1 MLYPV
6 LKVIVRL
13 AARIFC
19 RKIIINNPA
28 MLKEKGPLIL
38 ACSHPNSFL
47 DAVLMDILFEQPVW
61 SLTRGD
67 AFLNKRITRLFYKLK
82 MLPVYRPSEGV
93 ENLSENYK
101 TFDACVELF
110 KRDQVVLIFSEGL
123 CANEWHLRSLKKG
136 TARLAYKCQQENIP
150 LKILPV
156 GINYSSFKR
165 FGKNLFVNFGN
176 IFTANDLDKNL
187 SDGAWNQV
195 FNNTLQQEL
204 RPLVFEIEK
213 KDKAKQK
220 ELLEIK
226 PSLLTKLLLAIP
238 AVIGWITHVPFYLP
252 IKYWVFKKYNE
263 TVHIDSMLIVVSL
276 FTYPFYLLLITFLLF
291 ITFNTYWVLLLL
303 IILPFTAW
311 SYVQLKGQL
320 DRFDKKVLV

>member
-1 MLYPV
+1 M
-6 LKVIVRL
+6 

-19 RKIIINNPA
+19 RKIIINKPEL
-28 MLKEKGPLIL
+28 LKEKGPMIL

-47 DAVLMDILFEQPVW
+47 DAVLMDILFEEPIW

-67 AFLNKRITRLFYKLK
+67 AFLNKRITSLFYKFK

-101 TFDACVELF
+101 TFDACIELF
-110 KRDQVVLIFSEGL
+110 KQGEIVLIFSEGL
-123 CANEWHLRSLKKG
+123 CVNEWHLRPLKKG

-176 IFTANDLDKNL
+176 IFTANDFDKDL
-187 SDGAWNQV
+187 SDGAWNQI
-195 FNNTLQQEL
+195 FNNKLQQEL
-204 RPLVFEIEK
+204 SPLVFEIEK
-213 KDKAKQK
+213 EDKKKQK

-226 PSLLTKLLLAIP
+226 PSLITKFLLAIP
-238 AVIGWITHVPFYLP
+238 AAIGWLIHAPLYLP
-252 IKYWVFKKYNE
+252 IKYWIQKKYNNSGH
-263 TVHIDSMLIVVSL
+263 VDAMQIVLPLLI
-276 FTYPFYLLLITFLLF
+276 YPFYLLLITFLLF
-291 ITFNTYWVLLLL
+291 FILNTYWAFLLM
-303 IILPFTAW
+303 IVLPFTAW
-311 SYVQLKGQL
+311 SYVQVKEQL
-320 DRFDKKVLV
+320 DDI

>member
-1 MLYPV
+1 MLYAV

-13 AARIFC
+13 AAKIFC
-19 RKIIINNPA
+19 RRIIINNQQL
-28 MLKEKGPLIL
+28 LKENGPMIL
-38 ACSHPNSFL
+38 ACNHPNSFL

-67 AFLNKRITRLFYKLK
+67 AFLNKRVNNILFKLK

-101 TFDACVELF
+101 TFDSCIELF
-110 KRDQVVLIFSEGL
+110 KRNAVVLIFSEGL
-123 CANEWHLRSLKKG
+123 CVNEWHLRPLKKG
-136 TARLAYKCQQENIP
+136 TARLAYKCLEENIP

-156 GINYSSFKR
+156 GINYSSFQR

-176 IFTANDLDKNL
+176 LFSINEFDKDL
-187 SDGAWNQV
+187 SDGGFYQV
-195 FNNTLQQEL
+195 FNTRLQNEL

-220 ELLEIK
+220 ELLEISL
-226 PSLLTKLLLAIP
+226 PSVTKILLAIP
-238 AVIGWITHVPFYLP
+238 AVIGLLVHAPFYLP
-252 IKYWVFKKYNE
+252 IKYWVHKKFYGSGHVDAMQI
-263 TVHIDSMLIVVSL
+263 TLSL
-276 FTYPFYLLLITFLLF
+276 LFYPVYLLLIVLILFFLF
-291 ITFNTYWVLLLL
+291 KSWWVFLLL

-311 SYVQLKGQL
+311 SYGQVKGQL
-320 DRFDKKVLV
+320 DK

>member
-1 MLYPV
+1 MLYSV
-6 LKVIVRL
+6 LKVIVRM

-19 RKIIINNPA
+19 RKIIINKPEL
-28 MLKEKGPLIL
+28 LKEKGPMIL

-47 DAVLMDILFEQPVW
+47 DAVLMDILFEEPIW

-67 AFLNKRITRLFYKLK
+67 AFLNKRITSLFYKFK

-101 TFDACVELF
+101 TFDACIELF
-110 KRDQVVLIFSEGL
+110 KKGEIVLIFSEGL
-123 CANEWHLRSLKKG
+123 CVNEWHLRPLKKG

-176 IFTANDLDKNL
+176 IFTANDFDKDL
-187 SDGAWNQV
+187 SDGAWNQI
-195 FNNTLQQEL
+195 FNNKLQQEL
-204 RPLVFEIEK
+204 SPLVFEIEK
-213 KDKAKQK
+213 EDKKKQK

-226 PSLLTKLLLAIP
+226 PSLITKFLLAIP
-238 AVIGWITHVPFYLP
+238 AAIGWLIHAPLYLP
-252 IKYWVFKKYNE
+252 IKYWVQKKYN
-263 TVHIDSMLIVVSL
+263 DSGHLDAMQIVLPLLI
-276 FTYPFYLLLITFLLF
+276 YPFYLLLITFLLF
-291 ITFNTYWVLLLL
+291 FILNTYLAFLLM
-303 IILPFTAW
+303 IVLPFTAW
-311 SYVQLKGQL
+311 SYVQVKEQL
-320 DRFDKKVLV
+320 DDI

>member
-1 MLYPV
+1 MLYSV

-19 RKIIINNPA
+19 RKIIINKPEL
-28 MLKEKGPLIL
+28 LKEKGPMIL

-47 DAVLMDILFEQPVW
+47 DAVLMDILFEKPIW

-67 AFLNKRITRLFYKLK
+67 AFLNKRITSLFYKFK

-101 TFDACVELF
+101 TFDACIELF
-110 KRDQVVLIFSEGL
+110 KRDEIVLIFSEGL
-123 CANEWHLRSLKKG
+123 CVNEWHLRPLKKG

-176 IFTANDLDKNL
+176 IFTANDFDKNL

-195 FNNTLQQEL
+195 FNNKLQEEL
-204 RPLVFEIEK
+204 SPLVFEIEK
-213 KDKAKQK
+213 EDKKKQK

-226 PSLLTKLLLAIP
+226 PSLLTKILLAIP
-238 AVIGWITHVPFYLP
+238 AAIGLLVHAPLYLP
-252 IKYWVFKKYNE
+252 IKYWVHKKYNNSGH
-263 TVHIDSMLIVVSL
+263 VDAMQIVLPLLI
-276 FTYPFYLLLITFLLF
+276 YPFYLLLITFLLF
-291 ITFNTYWVLLLL
+291 FILNTSWVFLLM

-311 SYVQLKGQL
+311 SYVQVKEQL
-320 DRFDKKVLV
+320 DDQ

>member
-1 MLYPV
+1 MLYAT

-13 AARIFC
+13 AAKIFC
-19 RKIIINNPA
+19 RKIVINNRQL
-28 MLKEKGPLIL
+28 LKENGPMIL

-47 DAVLMDILFEQPVW
+47 DAVLMDILFEKPVW

-67 AFLNKRITRLFYKLK
+67 AFLNKKVNNVLFKLK

-101 TFDACVELF
+101 TFDTCIELF
-110 KRDQVVLIFSEGL
+110 KRNAIVLIFSEGL
-123 CANEWHLRSLKKG
+123 CENEWHLRSLKKG

-165 FGKNLFVNFGN
+165 FGKNLFVNLGN
-176 IFTANDLDKNL
+176 IFTVNDFDKNL
-187 SDGAWNQV
+187 RDGSWNQV
-195 FNNTLQQEL
+195 FNTTLQQEL

-213 KDKAKQK
+213 ENKAKQE
-220 ELLEIK
+220 ELLKIRI
-226 PSLLTKLLLAIP
+226 PLLTKIFLAVP
-238 AVIGWITHVPFYLP
+238 AAIGWVAHAPLYLP
-252 IKYWVFKKYNE
+252 IRYWVHKKYNNSGH
-263 TVHIDSMLIVVSL
+263 VDSMQIVLSLLI
-276 FTYPFYLLLITFLLF
+276 YPFYLLLFTILLF
-291 ITFNTYWVLLLL
+291 FILKTWLVFFML
-303 IILPFTAW
+303 IILPFSAW

-320 DRFDKKVLV
+320 DK

>member
-1 MLYPV
+1 MLYAI

-19 RKIIINNPA
+19 RKIIINKPEL
-28 MLKEKGPLIL
+28 LKEKGPMIL

-47 DAVLMDILFEQPVW
+47 DAVLMYILFEKSIW

-67 AFLNKRITRLFYKLK
+67 AFLNKRITKLFYKFK

-101 TFDACVELF
+101 TFDACIELF
-110 KRDQVVLIFSEGL
+110 KRGEIVLIFSEGL
-123 CANEWHLRSLKKG
+123 CVNEWHLRPLKKG

-176 IFTANDLDKNL
+176 IFSANDFDKDL

-195 FNNTLQQEL
+195 FNNKLQQEL
-204 RPLVFEIEK
+204 SPLVYEIEK
-213 KDKAKQK
+213 NDKKKQK

-226 PSLLTKLLLAIP
+226 PSLLTKILLAIP
-238 AVIGWITHVPFYLP
+238 AAIGWLVHAPLYLP
-252 IKYWVFKKYNE
+252 IKYWVHKKYNN
-263 TVHIDSMLIVVSL
+263 TGHLDSMQIVLPL
-276 FTYPFYLLLITFLLF
+276 FIYPFYLLLVTFLLF
-291 ITFNTYWVLLLL
+291 FALNNYWVFLLM

-311 SYVQLKGQL
+311 SYVQVKGQL
-320 DRFDKKVLV
+320 DDQ

>member
-1 MLYPV
+1 MLYSV
-6 LKVIVRL
+6 LKVIVRM

-19 RKIIINNPA
+19 RKIIINKPEL
-28 MLKEKGPLIL
+28 LKEKGPMIL

-47 DAVLMDILFEQPVW
+47 DAVLMDILFEKPIW

-67 AFLNKRITRLFYKLK
+67 AFLNKRITKLFYKLK

-101 TFDACVELF
+101 TFDSCIDLF
-110 KRDQVVLIFSEGL
+110 KQGEIVLIFSEGI
-123 CANEWHLRSLKKG
+123 CVNEWHLRPLKKG

-165 FGKNLFVNFGN
+165 FGKNLFVNFGT
-176 IFTANDLDKNL
+176 IFTANDFDRTL

-195 FNNTLQQEL
+195 FNNKLEQEL
-204 RPLVFEIEK
+204 HPLVFEIEK
-213 KDKAKQK
+213 KDKKKQK

-226 PSLLTKLLLAIP
+226 PSLLTSILLVIP
-238 AVIGWITHVPFYLP
+238 AAIGWLFHAPLYLP
-252 IKYWVFKKYNE
+252 IKYWVNKKYND
-263 TVHIDSMLIVVSL
+263 TGHLDAMQIVLPL
-276 FTYPFYLLLITFLLF
+276 FIYPFYLLLVTFLLF
-291 ITFNTYWVLLLL
+291 FTLNSYWVFLLM

-311 SYVQLKGQL
+311 SYVQVKRQL
-320 DRFDKKVLV
+320 DDQ

>member
-1 MLYPV
+1 MLYSV
-6 LKVIVRL
+6 LKVIVRM

-19 RKIIINNPA
+19 RKIIINKPEL
-28 MLKEKGPLIL
+28 LKEKGPMIL

-47 DAVLMDILFEQPVW
+47 DAVLMDILFEKPIW

-67 AFLNKRITRLFYKLK
+67 AFLNKRITKLFYKLK

-101 TFDACVELF
+101 TFDSCIDLF
-110 KRDQVVLIFSEGL
+110 KQGEIVLIFSEGI
-123 CANEWHLRSLKKG
+123 CVNEWHLRPLKKG

-165 FGKNLFVNFGN
+165 FGKNLFVNFGT
-176 IFTANDLDKNL
+176 IFTANDFDRTL

-195 FNNTLQQEL
+195 FNNKLEQEL
-204 RPLVFEIEK
+204 HPLVFEIEK
-213 KDKAKQK
+213 KDKKKQK

-226 PSLLTKLLLAIP
+226 PSLLTKILLAIP
-238 AVIGWITHVPFYLP
+238 AAIGWLFHAPLYLP
-252 IKYWVFKKYNE
+252 IKYWVHKKYNN
-263 TVHIDSMLIVVSL
+263 TGHLDAMQIVLSL
-276 FTYPFYLLLITFLLF
+276 FIYPFYLLLIVLLSFFIFKTGWVFLLF
-291 ITFNTYWVLLLL
+291 F
-303 IILPFTAW
+303 ILPITAW
-311 SYVQLKGQL
+311 SYVQVKGQL
-320 DRFDKKVLV
+320 DD

>member
-1 MLYPV
+1 MLYAI

-19 RKIIINNPA
+19 RKIIINKPEL
-28 MLKEKGPLIL
+28 LKEKGPMIL

-47 DAVLMDILFEQPVW
+47 DAVLIDILFEKPIW

-67 AFLNKRITRLFYKLK
+67 AFLNKRITKLFYKLK

-101 TFDACVELF
+101 TFDSCIDLF
-110 KRDQVVLIFSEGL
+110 KRGEIVLIFSEGI
-123 CANEWHLRSLKKG
+123 CVNEWHLRPLKKG

-165 FGKNLFVNFGN
+165 FGKNLFVNFGT
-176 IFTANDLDKNL
+176 IFTANDFDRTL

-195 FNNTLQQEL
+195 FNNKLEQEL
-204 RPLVFEIEK
+204 HPLVFEIEK
-213 KDKAKQK
+213 KDKKKQK

-226 PSLLTKLLLAIP
+226 PSLLTKILLAIP
-238 AVIGWITHVPFYLP
+238 AAIGWLFHAPLYLP
-252 IKYWVFKKYNE
+252 IKYWVHKKYNN
-263 TVHIDSMLIVVSL
+263 TGHLDAMQIVLSL
-276 FTYPFYLLLITFLLF
+276 FIYPFYLLLIVLLSFFIFKTGWVFLLF
-291 ITFNTYWVLLLL
+291 F
-303 IILPFTAW
+303 ILPITAW
-311 SYVQLKGQL
+311 SYVQVKGQL
-320 DRFDKKVLV
+320 DD

>member
-1 MLYPV
+1 MLYAV
-6 LKVIVRL
+6 LKIIVRI
-13 AARIFC
+13 ASRIFC
-19 RKIIINNPA
+19 RKIIINNRA
-28 MLKEKGPLIL
+28 LLKEKGPMIL

-47 DAVLMDILFEQPVW
+47 DAVLMDILFEKPIW

-101 TFDACVELF
+101 TFDACFELF
-110 KRDQVVLIFSEGL
+110 KRGEIILIFSEGL
-123 CANEWHLRSLKKG
+123 CENEWHLRSLKKG

-176 IFTANDLDKNL
+176 IIVVNEFDKNL
-187 SDGAWNQV
+187 SDGTWNQV
-195 FNNTLQQEL
+195 FNNKLRQEL
-204 RPLVFEIEK
+204 RPLVYEIEK
-213 KDKAKQK
+213 KDKVKQI
-220 ELLEIK
+220 ELLEIQ
-226 PSLLTKLLLAIP
+226 PSVIKKILLAIP
-238 AVIGWITHVPFYLP
+238 AVIGWVAHAPLYLP
-252 IKYWVFKKYNE
+252 IKSWVLKKYRD
-263 TVHIDSMLIVVSL
+263 TVHVDSMLITIPL
-276 FTYPFYLLLITFLLF
+276 FSYPLYILLITLILFVTLNTCWVFLLF
-291 ITFNTYWVLLLL
+291 

-311 SYVQLKGQL
+311 SYVQLKNQL
-320 DRFDKKVLV
+320 DE

>member
-1 MLYPV
+1 MLYSV
-6 LKVIVRL
+6 LKVIVRM

-19 RKIIINNPA
+19 RKIIINKPEL
-28 MLKEKGPLIL
+28 LKEKGPMIL

-47 DAVLMDILFEQPVW
+47 DAVLMDILFEKPIW

-67 AFLNKRITRLFYKLK
+67 AFLNKRITMLFYKLK

-101 TFDACVELF
+101 TFDSCIDLF
-110 KRDQVVLIFSEGL
+110 KQGEIVLIFSEGI
-123 CANEWHLRSLKKG
+123 CVNEWHLRPLKKG

-165 FGKNLFVNFGN
+165 FGKNLFVNFGT
-176 IFTANDLDKNL
+176 IFTANYFDKNL

-195 FNNTLQQEL
+195 FNNKLEQEL
-204 RPLVFEIEK
+204 HPLVFEIEK
-213 KDKAKQK
+213 KDKKKQK

-226 PSLLTKLLLAIP
+226 PSLLTSILLVIP
-238 AVIGWITHVPFYLP
+238 AAIGWLFHAPLYLP
-252 IKYWVFKKYNE
+252 IKYWVYKKYND
-263 TVHIDSMLIVVSL
+263 TGHLDAMQIVLPL
-276 FTYPFYLLLITFLLF
+276 FIYPFYLLLVTFLLF
-291 ITFNTYWVLLLL
+291 FTLNSYWVFLLM

-311 SYVQLKGQL
+311 SYVQVKRQL
-320 DRFDKKVLV
+320 DDQ

>member
-1 MLYPV
+1 MLYAI

-19 RKIIINNPA
+19 RKIIINKPGL
-28 MLKEKGPLIL
+28 LKEKGPMIL

-47 DAVLMDILFEQPVW
+47 DAVLMDILFEKPIW

-67 AFLNKRITRLFYKLK
+67 AFLNKRITKLFYKFK

-101 TFDACVELF
+101 TFDSCIELF
-110 KRDQVVLIFSEGL
+110 KQGEIVLIFSEGL
-123 CANEWHLRSLKKG
+123 CENEWHLRPLKKG

-165 FGKNLFVNFGN
+165 FGKNLFVNFGT
-176 IFTANDLDKNL
+176 IFTANDFDKNL

-195 FNNTLQQEL
+195 FNNKLEQEL

-213 KDKAKQK
+213 NDKKKQK
-220 ELLEIK
+220 ELLEIN
-226 PSLLTKLLLAIP
+226 PPLLTKILLAIP
-238 AVIGWITHVPFYLP
+238 AAIGWLTHAPLYLP
-252 IKYWVFKKYNE
+252 IKYWVHKKYNNSGH
-263 TVHIDSMLIVVSL
+263 VDAMQIVL
-276 FTYPFYLLLITFLLF
+276 PIFIYPFYLLLIVLFSFFIFKTGWVFLLF
-291 ITFNTYWVLLLL
+291 LM
-303 IILPFTAW
+303 LPFTAW
-311 SYVQLKGQL
+311 SYVQVKGQL
-320 DRFDKKVLV
+320 D

>member
-1 MLYPV
+1 MLYSV

-13 AARIFC
+13 AAKIFC
-19 RKIIINNPA
+19 RKIIISNQEL
-28 MLKEKGPLIL
+28 LKEKGPMIL

-47 DAVLMDILFEQPVW
+47 DAVLMDILFQQPIW

-67 AFLNKRITRLFYKLK
+67 AFLNKRITKLFYKLK

-101 TFDACVELF
+101 TFEACIELF
-110 KRDQVVLIFSEGL
+110 KRNQVVLIFSEGL

-176 IFTANDLDKNL
+176 IFTANDFDKNL
-187 SDGAWNQV
+187 SDGTWNQI
-195 FNNTLQQEL
+195 FNTKLQQQL
-204 RPLVFEIEK
+204 RPLVFEIDK
-213 KDKAKQK
+213 KDKTKQK
-220 ELLEIK
+220 ELLEIQC
-226 PSLLTKLLLAIP
+226 SLFTKIFLAIP
-238 AVIGWITHVPFYLP
+238 AAIGWLAHAPLYLP
-252 IKYWVFKKYNE
+252 IKYWVLKVYGK
-263 TVHIDSMLIVVSL
+263 TVHVDSMFIAIML
-276 FTYPFYLLLITFLLF
+276 FSYPIYLLLITLLLF
-291 ITFNTYWVLLLL
+291 IFLKSWGAFLLI

-311 SYVQLKGQL
+311 SYVQVKGQL
-320 DRFDKKVLV
+320 DK

>member
-1 MLYPV
+1 MLYAI

-19 RKIIINNPA
+19 RKIIVNKPEL
-28 MLKEKGPLIL
+28 LKEKGPMIL

-47 DAVLMDILFEQPVW
+47 DAVLMDILFEKPIW

-67 AFLNKRITRLFYKLK
+67 AFLNKRITKLFYKFK

-101 TFDACVELF
+101 TFDSCIELF
-110 KRDQVVLIFSEGL
+110 KQGEIVLIFSEGL
-123 CANEWHLRSLKKG
+123 CENEWHLRPLKKG

-165 FGKNLFVNFGN
+165 FGKNLFVNFGT
-176 IFTANDLDKNL
+176 IFTANDFDKNL

-195 FNNTLQQEL
+195 FNNKLEQEL

-213 KDKAKQK
+213 NDKKKQK
-220 ELLEIK
+220 ELLEIN
-226 PSLLTKLLLAIP
+226 PPLLTKILLAIP
-238 AVIGWITHVPFYLP
+238 AAIGLLTHAPLYLP
-252 IKYWVFKKYNE
+252 IKYWVHKKYNNSGH
-263 TVHIDSMLIVVSL
+263 VDAMQIVL
-276 FTYPFYLLLITFLLF
+276 PIFIYPFYLLLIVLFSFFIFKTGWVFLLF
-291 ITFNTYWVLLLL
+291 LM
-303 IILPFTAW
+303 LPFTAW
-311 SYVQLKGQL
+311 SYVQVKGQL
-320 DRFDKKVLV
+320 D

>member
-1 MLYPV
+1 MLYSV
-6 LKVIVRL
+6 LKVIVRM

-19 RKIIINNPA
+19 RKIIINKPEL
-28 MLKEKGPLIL
+28 LKEKGPMIL

-47 DAVLMDILFEQPVW
+47 DAVLMDILFEKPIW

-67 AFLNKRITRLFYKLK
+67 AFLNKRITKLFYKLK

-101 TFDACVELF
+101 TFDSCIDLF
-110 KRDQVVLIFSEGL
+110 KQGEIVLIFSEGI
-123 CANEWHLRSLKKG
+123 CVNEWHLRPLKKG

-165 FGKNLFVNFGN
+165 FGKNLFVNFGTV
-176 IFTANDLDKNL
+176 FTANDFDRTL

-195 FNNTLQQEL
+195 FNNKLEQEL
-204 RPLVFEIEK
+204 HPLVFEIEK
-213 KDKAKQK
+213 KDKKKQK

-226 PSLLTKLLLAIP
+226 PSLLTSILLVIP
-238 AVIGWITHVPFYLP
+238 AAIGWLFHAPLYLP
-252 IKYWVFKKYNE
+252 IKYWVYKKYND
-263 TVHIDSMLIVVSL
+263 TGHLDAMQIVLPL
-276 FTYPFYLLLITFLLF
+276 FIYPFYLLLVTFLLF
-291 ITFNTYWVLLLL
+291 FTLNSYWVFLLM

-311 SYVQLKGQL
+311 SYVQVKRQL
-320 DRFDKKVLV
+320 DDQ

>member
-1 MLYPV
+1 MLYSV

-13 AARIFC
+13 AAKIFC
-19 RKIIINNPA
+19 RKIIINNRKL
-28 MLKEKGPLIL
+28 LKENGPMIL
-38 ACSHPNSFL
+38 ACNHPNSFL

-67 AFLNKRITRLFYKLK
+67 AFLNKRVNNILFKLK

-101 TFDACVELF
+101 TFDSCIELF
-110 KRDQVVLIFSEGL
+110 KRNAIVLIFSEGL
-123 CANEWHLRSLKKG
+123 CVNEWHLRPLKKG
-136 TARLAYKCQQENIP
+136 TARLAYKCQEENIP

-156 GINYSSFKR
+156 GINYSSFYR

-176 IFTANDLDKNL
+176 VLSIKEFEKDL
-187 SDGAWNQV
+187 SDGVFYQV
-195 FNNTLQQEL
+195 FNTRLQNEL

-226 PSLLTKLLLAIP
+226 LPSITKFLLAIP
-238 AVIGWITHVPFYLP
+238 AIIGLLVHAPLYIP
-252 IKYWVFKKYNE
+252 IKYWVHKKYNN
-263 TVHIDSMLIVVSL
+263 TGHLTAMQIVLSL
-276 FTYPFYLLLITFLLF
+276 FLYPLYLLLLVLILF
-291 ITFNTYWVLLLL
+291 FILKSWWVLLLFG
-303 IILPFTAW
+303 ILPFTAW
-311 SYVQLKGQL
+311 SYVQVKEQL
-320 DRFDKKVLV
+320 D

>member
-1 MLYPV
+1 MLYAL
-6 LKVIVRL
+6 LKIIVRL
-13 AARIFC
+13 AAKIFC
-19 RKIIINNPA
+19 RKIIVNNPEL
-28 MLKEKGPLIL
+28 LKEKGPMIL

-47 DAVLMDILFEQPVW
+47 DAVLMDILFEQPIW

-101 TFDACVELF
+101 TFDACIELF
-110 KRDQVVLIFSEGL
+110 KRHQVVLVFSEGL
-123 CANEWHLRSLKKG
+123 CENEWRLRSLKKG

-176 IFTANDLDKNL
+176 IFTANDFDKNL
-187 SDGAWNQV
+187 TDGAWNQV

-204 RPLVFEIEK
+204 IPLVFEIEK
-213 KDKAKQK
+213 KDRVRQK
-220 ELLEIK
+220 ELLEVKI
-226 PSLLTKLLLAIP
+226 PAFTKFLLAVP
-238 AVIGWITHVPFYLP
+238 AALGWLVHAPLYLS
-252 IKYWVFKKYNE
+252 IRHWVMKKYSK
-263 TVHIDSMLIVVSL
+263 TVHVDSMLIAISL
-276 FTYPFYLLLITFLLF
+276 FSYPFYLLLITMLLF
-291 ITFNTYWVLLLL
+291 IFLKSWWVFLLI

-311 SYVQLKGQL
+311 CYVQVKKQL
-320 DRFDKKVLV
+320 D

>member
-1 MLYPV
+1 MLYAI

-19 RKIIINNPA
+19 RKIIINKPQL
-28 MLKEKGPLIL
+28 LKEKGPMIL

-47 DAVLMDILFEQPVW
+47 DAVLIDILFEKPIW

-67 AFLNKRITRLFYKLK
+67 AFLNKRITDLFYKFK

-101 TFDACVELF
+101 TFDACIELF
-110 KRDQVVLIFSEGL
+110 KQGEIVLIFSEGL
-123 CANEWHLRSLKKG
+123 CVNEWHLRPLKKG

-156 GINYSSFKR
+156 GINYSSFAR
-165 FGKNLFVNFGN
+165 FGKNLFVNFGT
-176 IFTANDLDKNL
+176 IFTANDFDKNL

-195 FNNTLQQEL
+195 FNNKLEQEL

-213 KDKAKQK
+213 NDKKKQK

-226 PSLLTKLLLAIP
+226 PSLLTKILLAIP
-238 AVIGWITHVPFYLP
+238 AAIGWLIHAPLYLP
-252 IKYWVFKKYNE
+252 IKYWVHKKYNNSGH
-263 TVHIDSMLIVVSL
+263 VDAMQIVL
-276 FTYPFYLLLITFLLF
+276 PIFIYPFYLLLIVILSFFVFKTGWIFLLF
-291 ITFNTYWVLLLL
+291 L
-303 IILPFTAW
+303 ILPFTAW

-320 DRFDKKVLV
+320 DDQ

>member
-1 MLYPV
+1 MLYAI

-19 RKIIINNPA
+19 RKIIINKPEL
-28 MLKEKGPLIL
+28 LKEKGPMIL

-47 DAVLMDILFEQPVW
+47 DAVLMDILFEKPVW

-67 AFLNKRITRLFYKLK
+67 AFINKRITNLFYKLK

-101 TFDACVELF
+101 TFDTCIELF
-110 KRDQVVLIFSEGL
+110 KRGQVVLIFSEGL
-123 CANEWHLRSLKKG
+123 CVNEWHLRSLKKG
-136 TARLAYKCQQENIP
+136 TARLAYKCQQEDIP

-165 FGKNLFVNFGN
+165 FGKNLFVNLGN
-176 IFTANDLDKNL
+176 IFTASDFDKTL

-195 FNNTLQQEL
+195 FNNKLQQEL
-204 RPLVFEIEK
+204 SPLVFEIEK
-213 KDKAKQK
+213 KDKKKQK
-220 ELLEIK
+220 ELLEID
-226 PSLLTKLLLAIP
+226 PALLTKILLAIP
-238 AVIGWITHVPFYLP
+238 AAIGLLIHAPLYLP
-252 IKYWVFKKYNE
+252 IKYWVHKKYTN
-263 TVHIDSMLIVVSL
+263 TGHLDAMQIVLPL
-276 FTYPFYLLLITFLLF
+276 FIYPFYLLFVTFLLF
-291 ITFNTYWVLLLL
+291 FTLNTYWVFLLM

-311 SYVQLKGQL
+311 SYVQVKGQL
-320 DRFDKKVLV
+320 DDQ